1 MEPSYLQKIIA
12 HAKAYGFIFPSS
24 EIYGQLQAVYDYG
37 PYGVLLK
44 ERIKTFWKAAMQL
57 TSFRIVAL
65 DTAIFMHKKVWEA
78 SGHAEAFEDY
88 FVDNLDSKKRYRVDT
103 LAEAFAKKLECR
115 DQTADAQ
122 KFLRQFQQHL
132 LQHHT
137 EAIKELFVEYQ
148 VKCTVSGTS
157 NWGPVRRLKLMFET
171 KVGATADRAE
181 TLYLRPETAQGI
193 YVNFLNIQKSLRLSL
208 PFGVIQ
214 IGKAFRNELIARQFT
229 FRMREFEQMEM
240 QFFTSSA
247 QAHHFF
253 TYWKRLRMLWHTYLL
268 TSPGTAEEHSKKQS
282 LHEHTHTHLAHYAQE
297 AADLE
302 YDFPFGRKEVEGI
315 HNRGNFDLSQHI
327 KVSNKQ
333 LKYFD
338 ARTNEHYVPHVIETS
353 TGLDRIVL
361 MMLCSAYREER
372 QEDRSRI
379 WLAFSPFFAPIQVA
393 VLPLLRKD
401 GLPEYAQKIY
411 ESLRL
416 HFSVLYEDQGSI
428 GKRYTRQDLIG
439 TPFCI
444 TIDHQT
450 LTDETLTLRHRDT
463 TQQERLSFE
472 ALQQKLRTACQ
483 QIVLLEKLKKDMQ
496 DHAIVS

>member
-1 MEPSYLQKIIA
+1 MQKITA

-44 ERIKTFWKAAMQL
+44 ERIKTFWRAAMQL
-57 TSFRIVAL
+57 TSFRVVAL
-65 DTAIFMHKKVWEA
+65 DSAIFMHKKVWEA

-103 LAEAFAKKLECR
+103 LADHFAK
-115 DQTADAQ
+115 QPAQ
-122 KFLRQFQQHL
+122 KDAAQTEEFLRQFEQHL
-132 LQHHT
+132 SQGNT
-137 EAIKELFVEYQ
+137 EALQQLFTDNQ
-148 VKCTVSGTS
+148 VKCEVSGTS
-157 NWGPVRRLKLMFET
+157 NWGPVRRLKLMFST
-171 KVGATADRAE
+171 QAGATADRAE

-208 PFGVIQ
+208 PFGVMQ
-214 IGKAFRNELIARQFT
+214 TGKAFRNELIARQFT

-240 QFFTSSA
+240 QFFTSAEKS
-247 QAHHFF
+247 HDFF
-253 TYWKRLRMLWHTYLL
+253 TYWKKVRMLWHRYLL
-268 TSPGTAEEHSKKQS
+268 ASEASAAN
-282 LHEHTHTHLAHYAQE
+282 LHEHRHTQLAHYAKE
-297 AADLE
+297 AVDIE

-315 HNRGNFDLSQHI
+315 HHRGDFDLSQHI
-327 KVSNKQ
+327 KTSGKQ

-338 ARTNEHYVPHVIETS
+338 TQTNTHYVPQIIETS
-353 TGLDRIVL
+353 AGLDRIVL
-361 MMLCSAYREER
+361 MMLCAAYREEKHE
-372 QEDRSRI
+372 QKSRI
-379 WLAFSPFFAPIQVA
+379 WLAFSPFFAPVQVA

-411 ESLRL
+411 EALRL
-416 HFSVLYEDQGSI
+416 QFSVLYEDQGSI

-450 LTDETLTLRHRDT
+450 LTDETLTLRHRDS
-463 TQQERLSFE
+463 TQQERLNFQE
-472 ALQQKLRTACQ
+472 LKNKLTQACQ
-483 QIVLLEKLKKDMQ
+483 QITLLEKLKNDIQKLPY
-496 DHAIVS
+496 SKTS